1 MFQKVFLNTAL
12 AFCAMIEFLVAALAH
27 LRRCLAGML
36 LNKTCKVGC
45 AAKIQ
50 MCREVFGRLFCVD
63 QSSLGL
69 MQ

>member
-1 MFQKVFLNTAL
+1 MFKKVFLNTAL
-12 AFCAMIEFLVAALAH
+12 AFCEMIKFILAVLAH
-27 LRRCLAGML
+27 LSRCLAGML

-50 MCREVFGRLFCVD
+50 MCLEVFGRLFCVD

>member
-1 MFQKVFLNTAL
+1 MFKKIVLNMAL
-12 AFCAMIEFLVAALAH
+12 AFCAMIEFLLAALAH

-45 AAKIQ
+45 AAKVKV
-50 MCREVFGRLFCVD
+50 CRDVFGRLFCVD
-63 QSSLGL
+63 QRGLGL